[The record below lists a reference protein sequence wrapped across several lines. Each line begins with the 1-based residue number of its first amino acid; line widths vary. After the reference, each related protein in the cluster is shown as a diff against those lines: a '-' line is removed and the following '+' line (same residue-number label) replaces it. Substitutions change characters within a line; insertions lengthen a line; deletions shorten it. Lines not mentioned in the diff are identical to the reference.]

1 MTLTRAATNSLTV
14 DYATSDG
21 TATAGDDYTST
32 GGTLTIGAGS
42 SSGSIEVAVLDD
54 EHNEG
59 SETLTMTLSNA
70 SAGTLTDATAT
81 GTITNH
87 DALPAAL
94 TARFGRAA
102 AVHVLEQVEERVNAP
117 RAPGF
122 DGRFAGRRIDRNMGR
137 DFALELL
144 QGVAGSTGMTPRG
157 LQGGVSGMPG
167 VAAGPGTRP
176 EAGFGLQAAG
186 QPGVGGGLDPR
197 GGLGPMGG
205 ISGGGIGGG
214 FGGFGMAASSRDQ
227 LLGGSS
233 FALNREARGGSL
245 GFWSRSASSSFA
257 GREDALALGG
267 DVRTTMFGAD
277 YSRGRM
283 ITGVSLSHSRGLG
296 TYAGDGAEG
305 QVTSA
310 VTGVYPWI
318 GFKPSE
324 KVTVWTVAGYGAGGL
339 RLDHGGGAP
348 IDTGLSMAM
357 MAGGGRGEI
366 VGNGEGFELAFK
378 ADALWVGMSTTA
390 ASGPGGNLVAT
401 HAAVSRVRTAIEG
414 SQNLSFSGRMALTPS
429 IELGIRQDGGDAEV
443 GRGLDVGLGL
453 VFADAVT
460 GLAVDVR
467 VRRLLV
473 HQAAGFAES
482 GIAVS
487 VTYDPTPSTPLG
499 LTARFAPA
507 WGGDA
512 MSGAEALWGRDTMGG
527 MDIAGGSML
536 PGGGN
541 HLDTEVDYGLPVGSR
556 FVGTPRVGVRSSEYG
571 RDYRFGYG
579 LEVLEQ
585 GSVRLQLGVEAERR
599 VSPVLGLAGGL
610 GSKGSADQ
618 RVLGQASV
626 EW

>member
-1 MTLTRAATNSLTV
+1 
-14 DYATSDG
+14 
-21 TATAGDDYTST
+21 
-32 GGTLTIGAGS
+32 
-42 SSGSIEVAVLDD
+42 
-54 EHNEG
+54 
-59 SETLTMTLSNA
+59 MTLSNA
-70 SAGTLTDATAT
+70 SSGALTDATAT

-122 DGRFAGRRIDRNMGR
+122 DGRFAGRRINRNMGR

-144 QGVAGSTGMTPRG
+144 QGVAGNTGLGPGG
-157 LQGGVSGMPG
+157 LEGASSGRPGVGGVFGL
-167 VAAGPGTRP
+167 RP
-176 EAGFGLQAAG
+176 EAGFGLQAPGHLAG
-186 QPGVGGGLDPR
+186 AAGMEPH
-197 GGLGPMGG
+197 GGLGTLGG
-205 ISGGGIGGG
+205 AGGGGG
-214 FGGFGMAASSRDQ
+214 FGMGFGGRDQ
-227 LLGGSS
+227 ILGGSS
-233 FALNREARGGSL
+233 FALNREAAGGSL

-277 YSRGRM
+277 YSRDRM
-283 ITGVSLSHSRGLG
+283 ITGISLSHSRGLG

-305 QVTSA
+305 QVASA
-310 VTGVYPWI
+310 VTGLYPWI

-324 KVTVWTVAGYGAGGL
+324 RVTVWTVAGYSAGGL

-357 MAGGGRGEI
+357 IAGGGRGEI
-366 VGNGEGFELAFK
+366 VANGEGFALAFK
-378 ADALWVGMSTTA
+378 ADALWVGTSTAA
-390 ASGPGGNLVAT
+390 ASGPGGNLVST

-414 SQNLSFSGRMALTPS
+414 SQSLTLAGRMALTPS
-429 IELGIRQDGGDAEV
+429 VEVGIRQDGGDAEV

-453 VFADAVT
+453 VFADSVT

-467 VRRLLV
+467 IRRLLI

-482 GIAVS
+482 GMAVS
-487 VTYDPTPSTPLG
+487 VSYDPTPSTPLG
-499 LTARFAPA
+499 LTARIAPA

-512 MSGAEALWGRDTMGG
+512 MSGAEALWGQDTMGG
-527 MDIAGGSML
+527 MAGGSML
-536 PGGGN
+536 TGSGSR
-541 HLDTEVDYGLPVGSR
+541 LDTEVGYGLPLGSR
-556 FVGTPRVGVRSSEYG
+556 FVGTPRVGLRTSEYG
-571 RDYRFGYG
+571 RDYRVGYG

-585 GSVRLQLGVEAERR
+585 GSLRVQLGVEAERR
-599 VSPVLGLAGGL
+599 VSPVLGRLGDAAGG
-610 GSKGSADQ
+610 ADQ